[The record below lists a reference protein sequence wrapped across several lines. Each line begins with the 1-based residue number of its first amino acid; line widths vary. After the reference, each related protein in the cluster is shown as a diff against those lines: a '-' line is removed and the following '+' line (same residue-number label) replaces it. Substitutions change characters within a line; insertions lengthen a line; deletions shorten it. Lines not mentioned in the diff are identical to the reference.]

1 MTVSRVSLGDV
12 SFNQTYHTHN
22 LGDNNQKGSRDHH
35 GHHTFICSK
44 YFMFPRLSAEI
55 HSCTMFNDSGQSYP
69 KWDFPRCLRNPVRKV
84 FPIQSPLWDLQI
96 AIWKVW
102 EYNAVTTLLGMR
114 WLGHPCRNGDGGISA
129 TGLQRLLLC
138 PGPVKNGRLQQWVV
152 VNVEVVR
159 KIRWYWW
166 RVHIV
171 K

>member
-12 SFNQTYHTHN
+12 SFNQTYHTHD

-44 YFMFPRLSAEI
+44 YFMFPRLSAGI
-55 HSCTMFNDSGQSYP
+55 HSCTMFNDSGQPYP
-69 KWDFPRCLRNPVRKV
+69 KWDFPRCLRTPLEKSFPFKVHSGICKLPHEKYGNTMLSQHPWECDRIQCRKRWWGH
-84 FPIQSPLWDLQI
+84 LRH
-96 AIWKVW
+96 WK
-102 EYNAVTTLLGMR
+102 
-114 WLGHPCRNGDGGISA
+114 
-129 TGLQRLLLC
+129 QRLLLC
-138 PGPVKNGRLQQWVV
+138 PGPVKNGWLQQSVV

-159 KIRWYWW
+159 KIKWYWW